1 VDGGRTYAEHS
12 LNWVSWY
19 VGPVVVIAGW
29 LMLAGLAGAAT
40 RWWLQ
45 SGRGLRSSGAP
56 LTGPNV
62 PPWLGPAVV
71 GLAGT
76 VLTLYRPGITPDHP
90 WADRRLVPLVL
101 PTLVLAAGAGAAWA
115 GRIARRRWPA
125 SLLVTVV
132 AVAGVGML
140 LPPLLATWPVAGDRT
155 EAGELAA
162 VDQVCG
168 RLEPGDAV
176 LAVDNRTANEWPQ
189 LVRGVCGRPAA
200 TLKVV
205 EPSVGGPP
213 ARAIADRMVAAGS
226 RPVLI
231 AGTPDGAD
239 LLRELGLDPVLVVD
253 LKTTEDQRYL
263 TRVPNGTQSL
273 PVQVWLA
280 RWPIPANR

>member
-1 VDGGRTYAEHS
+1 
-12 LNWVSWY
+12 
-19 VGPVVVIAGW
+19 
-29 LMLAGLAGAAT
+29 
-40 RWWLQ
+40 
-45 SGRGLRSSGAP
+45 
-56 LTGPNV
+56 
-62 PPWLGPAVV
+62 
-71 GLAGT
+71 
-76 VLTLYRPGITPDHP
+76 
-90 WADRRLVPLVL
+90 
-101 PTLVLAAGAGAAWA
+101 
-115 GRIARRRWPA
+115 
-125 SLLVTVV
+125 VV

-162 VDQVCG
+162 VDQVCD

-231 AGTPDGAD
+231 AGTPEGAE
-239 LLRELGLDPVLVVD
+239 LLRELGLDPALVVD

-273 PVQVWLA
+273 SVQVWLA